1 MQQLKEM
8 ILELSHNCNLACI
21 MCGFGGQPVRRERF
35 MSQDMLE
42 RILGQMAA
50 APQAIRLN
58 GRGESTIHPA
68 FVTMVERV
76 HAAFPDAVLNL
87 FTNLSISRPAVIDT
101 LLRHDMQLFVSL
113 DSTEASEMESIRRG
127 CRQSV
132 ILANLDRL
140 EGIGR
145 RPFIVFT
152 MQEANLHRI
161 GEMARFARARSFHLL
176 LNTIRRDE
184 GIEPFVELVTRQAKA
199 LRDTFAAIRA
209 IYDGSGLACLLPDQ
223 IHGVPMADG
232 TAPTCG
238 SQAAC
243 PALEQEICILANG
256 DVTPCN
262 MFNPFVF
269 GNVGTTPLAEILA
282 GPERAWFRAHH
293 KEHYYCAN
301 CACMGGTA

>member
-1 MQQLKEM
+1 MQHLKEL
-8 ILELSHNCNLACI
+8 ILELSHNCNLACV
-21 MCGFGGQPVRRERF
+21 MCGFGGQQVQRERF
-35 MSQDMLE
+35 MSKDMLE
-42 RILGQMAA
+42 RVLTQITA

-58 GRGESTIHPA
+58 GRGESTIHPE
-68 FVTMVERV
+68 FVAMADQV
-76 HAAFPDAVLNL
+76 HATFPDATLNL

-113 DSTEASEMESIRRG
+113 DSTDAVELEAIRRG

-140 EGIGR
+140 AGLGR

-161 GEMARFARARSFHLL
+161 EEMARFARMRSFHLL

-184 GIEPFVELVTRQAKA
+184 GIEPFVELVANRADG

-209 IYDGSGLACLLPDQ
+209 LYDGSGLICLLPDQ
-223 IHGVPMADG
+223 IHGVQMVDG

-238 SQAAC
+238 SLATC
-243 PALEQEICILANG
+243 PAIDQELCIQANG

-262 MFNPFVF
+262 MFNPFIF

-293 KEHYYCAN
+293 KEHYYCSN

>member
-1 MQQLKEM
+1 MQQLKEL
-8 ILELSHNCNLACI
+8 ILELSHNCNLACV
-21 MCGFGGQPVRRERF
+21 MCGFGGQPVSRERF
-35 MSQDMLE
+35 MSQDMLN
-42 RILGQMAA
+42 RILSQVPS

-58 GRGESTIHPA
+58 GRGESTIHPE
-68 FVTMVERV
+68 FVAMADRV

-113 DSTEASEMESIRRG
+113 DSTDAAELEAIRRG
-127 CRQSV
+127 CLQSV

-140 EGIGR
+140 AGLDR

-184 GIEPFVELVTRQAKA
+184 GIKPFVELVASRAEA

-209 IYDGSGLACLLPDQ
+209 LYEGSGLACLLPDQ
-223 IHGVPMADG
+223 IHGIAMANG
-232 TAPTCG
+232 TVPTCG
-238 SQAAC
+238 SRAAC

-282 GPERAWFRAHH
+282 GSERASFRVRY

-301 CACMGGTA
+301 CACMGGTT